1 MKNKIIYGI
10 TVGVIGVML
19 AGAQTAMSAA
29 AWMLP
34 ETGLQMESQAK
45 QAYVAKEMGKFF
57 HPQPG
62 DAKPAPV
69 KFEVPDGWIYR
80 TFTVDG
86 LNFDIFYQTSQ
97 ESPASISGRGSILPC
112 QEFLYR

>member
-10 TVGVIGVML
+10 TVSVIGVML

-86 LNFDIFYQTSQ
+86 LKMEQVQN
-97 ESPASISGRGSILPC
+97 PSGKKGRVLLKLHGGG
-112 QEFLYR
+112 YV

>member
-10 TVGVIGVML
+10 TVSVIGVML

-45 QAYVAKEMGKFF
+45 QASFPSSTGRRKTCSCEIRGAGWLDLPYFYSRWPEDGAGAKSIWQEG
-57 HPQPG
+57 PG
-62 DAKPAPV
+62 SAEITWRRLCTGAP
-69 KFEVPDGWIYR
+69 
-80 TFTVDG
+80 
-86 LNFDIFYQTSQ
+86 
-97 ESPASISGRGSILPC
+97 
-112 QEFLYR
+112 